1 MSLNLDQKKQV
12 VEDVSAVVKDAQA
25 TIVAEY
31 RGLTVEQMKTL
42 RREAY
47 DNNVYLKV
55 VKNTLLR
62 RAVQD
67 TDHACLDDLLVGP
80 LAFAASEDPVAVAKV
95 INKYA
100 KQYDAFNIKAGSMQG
115 SLLNEGDVK
124 ALAALPSRDELL
136 AKLMGT
142 MQAPVAKFV
151 QTLNE
156 VPTKFARGLAAVRDQ
171 KEAA

>member
-12 VEDVSAVVKDAQA
+12 VEGVSAVVGNAQA
-25 TIVAEY
+25 TVIAEY
-31 RGLTVEQMKTL
+31 RGMTVEEMKTL
-42 RREAY
+42 RREAH

-62 RAVQD
+62 RAVQE
-67 TDHACLDDLLVGP
+67 TEHSCLDELLVGP

-95 INKYA
+95 LNKYA
-100 KQYDAFNIKAGSMQG
+100 KEYDALEIKAGSMNGQ
-115 SLLNEGDVK
+115 LLSTSEIK
-124 ALAALPSRDELL
+124 ALAQLPSRDELL

-156 VPTKFARGLAAVRDQ
+156 VPTKFARGLAAVRDS
-171 KEAA
+171 KEA

>member
-25 TIVAEY
+25 TVVAEY

-67 TDHACLDDLLVGP
+67 L
-80 LAFAASEDPVAVAKV
+80 
-95 INKYA
+95 
-100 KQYDAFNIKAGSMQG
+100 
-115 SLLNEGDVK
+115 SLIHI
-124 ALAALPSRDELL
+124 
-136 AKLMGT
+136 
-142 MQAPVAKFV
+142 
-151 QTLNE
+151 
-156 VPTKFARGLAAVRDQ
+156 
-171 KEAA
+171 

>member
-1 MSLNLDQKKQV
+1 
-12 VEDVSAVVKDAQA
+12 
-25 TIVAEY
+25 
-31 RGLTVEQMKTL
+31 MKTL
-42 RREAY
+42 RREAHE
-47 DNNVYLKV
+47 NNVYVRV

-62 RAVQD
+62 RVVKD
-67 TDHACLDDLLVGP
+67 TDFSCLDEHLVGP

-100 KQYDAFNIKAGSMQG
+100 KEYDAFDIKAGSMSG
-115 SLLNEGDVK
+115 ALLSDGEIK
-124 ALAALPSRDELL
+124 ALAQLPSRDELL

-156 VPTKFARGLAAVRDQ
+156 VPTKFVRGLAAVRDS
-171 KEAA
+171 KDAA